1 MPIPT
6 ELVGSLPRP
15 MKLQEAYQAYD
26 DGKID
31 FAALQAEQDKAAED
45 SIRRLEETGETY
57 VTDGEQRESSFATYP
72 ITDTLAG
79 TGLAD
84 NLAGDGQFFA
94 IFDDGHHRQLPR
106 LTGGP
111 FRYKTF
117 ASEFVE
123 KNQALASKPVKQAVI
138 APSMLM
144 LLYPLEGEIDGYSR
158 EQFLDDLCD
167 EVEKDIRQAFAAGAV
182 RVSIDFTEGRL
193 ANKNDS
199 RNPWTNK
206 DMLQEFIDLNNRVI
220 DRFSPEERKN
230 IGIHTCPGGDMD
242 SVHSK
247 EVPYE
252 KLLSKMFQL
261 NVGYFLIQCASEEDK
276 ENVYKLVGQYSRD
289 DANGVPQVCF
299 IGVINPLDPEVET
312 AEEVRDRL
320 LAAAKHIPPE
330 RLGATDDCGFSPF
343 SRDEKPKHGSP
354 DFARDIAMQKIAN
367 RVKGAAMASEELGRL
382 DRDAAGREQERS
394 QLARACAGIVVA
406 LGGGHD
412 AALHE
417 DVPLAG
423 EGVGLVGGHAGLL
436 GEVGHVGADRGQVLD
451 ARLVHRVLGVGD
463 LEHHVDERA
472 ALEVLAREPLAE
484 DVEDRQQPARRR
496 VGAGLRLGLQPRA
509 RPALLATLEER
520 EDELVLRREVAVE
533 RHLRRTGLGDDAIDP
548 HRLGAVAAEEFV
560 GGLEDPLT
568 ATGRCHGP
576 STIASAR

>member
-1 MPIPT
+1 VAIPT

-15 MKLQEAYQAYD
+15 MKLQEAYEAYD
-26 DGKID
+26 QGQIEWS
-31 FAALQAEQDKAAED
+31 ALQAEQDAAAED
-45 SIRRLEETGETY
+45 SIRRLEEVGEPI

-123 KNQALASKPVKQAVI
+123 KNKAIANGPVKQAVI

-144 LLYPLEGEIDGYSR
+144 LLYPLEGELEGYPR

-167 EVEKDIRQAFAAGAV
+167 EVEKDIRQCFAAGAV

-220 DRFSPEERKN
+220 DRFSAEERVN
-230 IGIHTCPGGDMD
+230 IGIHTCPGGDCD

-261 NVGYFLIQCASEEDK
+261 NAGYFLIQCASEDDREA
-276 ENVYKLVGQYSRD
+276 VYKMCGEYSRE
-289 DANGVPQVCF
+289 DADGVAQVCF
-299 IGVINPLDPEVET
+299 MGVINPLDPEVET
-312 AEEVRDRL
+312 AEHVRDELL
-320 LAAAKHIPPE
+320 LAAKYIPVD

-343 SRDEKPKHGSP
+343 SRDVKPKHGSP
-354 DFARDIAMQKIAN
+354 DFARDIAMQKIAA
-367 RVKGAAMASEELGRL
+367 RLAGAELARQELG
-382 DRDAAGREQERS
+382 
-394 QLARACAGIVVA
+394 V
-406 LGGGHD
+406 
-412 AALHE
+412 
-417 DVPLAG
+417 
-423 EGVGLVGGHAGLL
+423 
-436 GEVGHVGADRGQVLD
+436 
-451 ARLVHRVLGVGD
+451 
-463 LEHHVDERA
+463 
-472 ALEVLAREPLAE
+472 
-484 DVEDRQQPARRR
+484 
-496 VGAGLRLGLQPRA
+496 
-509 RPALLATLEER
+509 
-520 EDELVLRREVAVE
+520 
-533 RHLRRTGLGDDAIDP
+533 
-548 HRLGAVAAEEFV
+548 
-560 GGLEDPLT
+560 T
-568 ATGRCHGP
+568 ATV
-576 STIASAR
+576 